1 VGSIFTSHQSNL
13 SHILFYY
20 FLKFKL
26 INALSM
32 KNIYCKFFYS
42 ILLCLVFQQINAK
55 DLSLSFDDKV
65 KDAEKNKNNPTSANN
80 SKIIDSPKFIT
91 GVPSKPKPKSP
102 LSITRQFDQKKSK
115 RTPADYQLLKNKS
128 VIPLTSS
135 EKPLLGP
142 DLFLFSISSEK
153 KEVRV
158 GEEFELS
165 VKVDWADFG
174 VNNGVS
180 FLPEWYKYTLKVVF
194 PEGFKQTGGDYEDFC
209 TKLVDANNTQATF
222 TIKGKFEQIPKD
234 NTFKILRGFEGANEK
249 SEFIWKNDFR
259 VNVIGS
265 ENLKSAKVMCPANW
279 VSLQNFR
286 CLNNNYEEEFLDLSA
301 CSPTYNTRKWEVKTF
316 NTCLCKPTSGKLA
329 PVVPSQYRC
338 SGNIKQ
344 IASIDTNSCSA
355 TFGNL
360 FWNDYEYNSCS
371 CGSTASLSIPQT
383 AGVSRCGAGTVT
395 LNATCV
401 TGFPNWYSSINGG
414 IAIATNSVFTTPNL
428 TATTTYYVTCRDAS
442 GACETVP
449 RTPVVATIGT
459 SLSVIASA
467 SSQVITSGQPV
478 TLAATDISGAS
489 YSWVGPNGY
498 NSTQR
503 SPTISNFSSN
513 NVGLYAVT
521 ASANNCLATSTIALS
536 LATTTT
542 TSCSFSVPSTT
553 ISVCQSNDL
562 KLSVTGGN
570 NYSWTGPFG
579 FVETTQNPV
588 IYATRKI
595 YHEGIYTVV
604 VTQTGANSCQSV
616 LTVNVQIIT
625 NGSDPYIRE
634 NYSTNTAN
642 PSVCG
647 DPLSLTGA
655 GCPPGSTFKWF
666 DISEEN
672 IGNQNTVIGTT
683 TILVTPAQWTNPKY
697 KFECVVQNNT
707 SPCPLVAIGTFQ
719 SKKKP
724 EVKIKS
730 IIQPCEM
737 SESSSLGGKVFFE
750 VLYSSEANSLAY
762 VLVDEGTAIPDVS
775 NWSSVASVLKG
786 RNACPNTNY
795 SCPYQYVWDMGVVL
809 DLVRPPYATNYSQ
822 VPWAY
827 YSYNLTTNGNIKS
840 VSIPS
845 KSGRYKLVAVNFR
858 IRCVSVSEPFE
869 VYVPNAAVI
878 SSPITENIVANCFND
893 KSTAILNISTNSDL
907 TGTVFS
913 GNKELLTKIKPE
925 NIFLID
931 SKGGKVEGV
940 TATAMQSV
948 ALKDYKLT
956 LSNVPATVTTE
967 KYTEVCDQTKPTY
980 NLASCNQLPRHKI
993 RFTAGDGCR
1002 YDSPPF
1008 AIKQPSELE
1017 LLTRPS
1023 DPACFGEKLPSVA
1036 LTAKGG
1042 STGKE
1047 FFITNNGVDTKIG
1060 DADVNGKYTALASQ
1074 YGNTLPYTFKVKDS
1088 KNCSLSAI
1096 VDASPVK
1103 AFVSSAT
1110 VFTDN
1115 PDVVSLAFQGGIQ
1128 PYQYAIVPESQTT
1141 APSASQW
1148 TTIALSLNYVEG
1160 DIVKSELLVPGKYK
1174 VYTKYGTCATVSPFT
1189 LVTIGTQS
1197 IAELPTVPKN
1207 AICASTLQNVQD
1219 QVKCNQLLCEV
1230 KWYSAATGGTAL
1242 DLATIVSSN
1251 AGTGKKDFYV
1261 ASSIQGTTTETARVK
1276 ASLLFIP
1283 KPTVTLSTLSIC
1295 EGTPISLGAA
1305 STNSVLSGLGLTGTV
1320 TLQVTTPS
1328 PDNKTY
1334 DGTNYKPRL
1343 SGTYTVSQDYKESVQ
1358 SLPCP
1363 SAGETVT
1370 LNVTPAPPTPILSQ
1384 KEFIYCLAGTAT
1396 PIAPTKSKVENGIQ
1410 WELPAKLIANTY
1422 TPTTELAVVGSKTAQ
1437 VYELAYK
1444 SASPLT
1450 EANACK
1456 SVLPLT
1462 ITFTT
1467 VASLPAPTIK
1477 AGSVTCA
1484 SGKVSLEAAGC
1495 ETNMTYAWLSNT
1507 GVAGA
1512 FVNISGATTATYLGS
1527 SGVKYK
1533 AKCVSGTCEGT
1544 PSTEIDVIPSLAT
1557 FNVKIKANT
1566 PISEYQTLELN
1577 ATSSTLASYTWTGPN
1592 SFTSTQQN
1600 PYIQDLT
1607 SIATGTYT
1615 VVATEGTCT
1624 ANATI
1629 AVSVNQS
1636 VNCDIGIKSM
1646 NGTVE
1651 SYKFP
1656 SVKSPSAATT
1666 ALTLSII
1673 DNGTTPYWNVSP
1685 ATYAWKGPDGFT
1697 SSLST
1702 INTTKKGDYSL
1713 VITREGKQC
1722 ESRVTLNGS
1731 VCGEVQPYVCS
1742 PNTLATPPTG
1752 VTPLKVLR
1760 AGDEIFAGDFKARI
1774 ISSSGNGT
1782 FTGTAAVKIP
1792 YLLNAELLANFNN
1805 IQLNDCYELQKGTA
1819 NKLVTVYNPKGG
1831 FLLDVDEV
1839 IDVVKEIAD
1848 ALNTL
1853 IQTSI
1858 NKDYREIKAF
1868 EEAMKKY
1875 VRENLPPQLADD
1887 YNKALEEL
1895 DAAKRKYDLCAK
1907 ASPQDKACMNE
1918 ADKEFKVAQAKIKGL
1933 KNDEEQLVSKV
1944 SDIIILAVN
1953 KIGVESNTQKPA
1965 KVIAYN
1971 SAQVALDAKSSPR
1984 SSNNNEINN
1993 LMFFIE
1999 DNDESAVV
2007 EAKDAVLKDYV
2018 LKMDDFTNK
2027 EVDVQLQEF
2036 GITIFN
2042 NFSTKNK
2049 TKLMGTAIKD
2059 GTNGKSLIYGI
2070 ADKLLRGEAEVTI
2083 IEYTKNEL
2091 KKFLLKIVINKN

>member
-1 VGSIFTSHQSNL
+1 
-13 SHILFYY
+13 
-20 FLKFKL
+20 
-26 INALSM
+26 M
-32 KNIYCKFFYS
+32 KKIYCKLFYS
-42 ILLCLVFQQINAK
+42 FLLCLIFQQINAK
-55 DLSLSFDDKV
+55 NILLALDDKFV
-65 KDAEKNKNNPTSANN
+65 NIEKDRN
-80 SKIIDSPKFIT
+80 IDSPSSTNKDKNT
-91 GVPSKPKPKSP
+91 VSPKYLNGVPAKPKPKASP
-102 LSITRQFDQKKSK
+102 IGIKPVEQRKSK
-115 RTPADYQLLKNKS
+115 RISADFTFLKNKY
-128 VIPLTSS
+128 VVTQTHLD
-135 EKPLLGP
+135 KPLIGP
-142 DLFLFSISSEK
+142 DLFLFSMSSEK
-153 KEVRV
+153 KEVRI
-158 GEEFELS
+158 GEEFELI

-174 VNNGVS
+174 VNNGVR

-194 PEGFKQTGGDYEDFC
+194 PEGFKQTGGDYEDYFS
-209 TKLVDANNTQATF
+209 KLVDATNTQAIF
-222 TIKGKFEQIPKD
+222 IIKGKFEFIPKD

-249 SEFIWKNDFR
+249 SEFIWKNDLKIR
-259 VNVIGS
+259 VVGS

-301 CSPTYNTRKWEVKTF
+301 CSSTYNTKKWEVKTF
-316 NTCLCKPTSGKLA
+316 NTCLCKNTSGKLSV
-329 PVVPSQYRC
+329 VVPAQYRC
-338 SGNIKQ
+338 SEIGNIKQ
-344 IASIDTNSCSA
+344 QASIDTNSCSA

-360 FWNDYEYNSCS
+360 FWNDVEYNSCYCTPNS
-371 CGSTASLSIPQT
+371 GITAPQFT
-383 AGVSRCGAGTVT
+383 NVSRCGSGILTISASCANGV
-395 LNATCV
+395 V
-401 TGFPNWYSSINGG
+401 NWYDSNTPTANLLFNG
-414 IAIATNSVFTTPNL
+414 ATITTPSL
-428 TATTTYYVTCRDAS
+428 TSTTTYYLTCKDALCGYESTPRVPLTVTINPAL
-442 GACETVP
+442 
-449 RTPVVATIGT
+449 VVTAT
-459 SLSVIASA
+459 A
-467 SSQVITSGQPV
+467 SSLVVSTSQPV
-478 TLAATDISGAS
+478 TLDATNVAGAT
-489 YSWVGPNGY
+489 YAWQGPNGF

-503 SPTISNFSSN
+503 NPTITSFTASNVGTYTVTASSN
-513 NVGLYAVT
+513 NCTAV
-521 ASANNCLATSTIALS
+521 STVTLS
-536 LATTTT
+536 QPA
-542 TSCSFSVPSTT
+542 CSFSVPSTS
-553 ISVCQSNDL
+553 ISVCQGNDI
-562 KLSVTGGN
+562 KLAVIGGN

-595 YHEGIYTVV
+595 YHEGIYSVV
-604 VTQTGANSCQSV
+604 VTQSGANSCQSV
-616 LTVNVQIIT
+616 LTVNVQIVT

-642 PSVCG
+642 PAVCG

-655 GCPPGSTFKWF
+655 GCPSGSTFKWF

-672 IGNQNTVIGTT
+672 ISNQNTVIGTST
-683 TILVTPAQWTNPKY
+683 TLVTAALWTNPKY

-719 SKKKP
+719 SRKRP
-724 EVKIKS
+724 EVKIRS
-730 IIQPCEM
+730 IIQPCEI
-737 SESSSLGGKVFFE
+737 SELSTQDGKVFFE
-750 VLYSSEANSLAY
+750 VLYSSEANTLAY
-762 VLVDEGTAIPDVS
+762 VLIPESTTIPDVS
-775 NWSSVASVLKG
+775 NWSGVVNVLKG
-786 RNACPNTNY
+786 RNACLNSNY
-795 SCPYQYVWDMGVVL
+795 SCPYPYVWDTDRVL
-809 DLVRPPYATNYSQ
+809 DVTRPYNTNY
-822 VPWAY
+822 PPIPIAY
-827 YSYNLTTNGNIKS
+827 PNYSITNNGNIKS

-845 KSGRYKLVAVNFR
+845 QSGRYKLVAVNFR
-858 IRCVSVSEPFE
+858 IRCVSVSDPFE

-878 SSPITENIVANCFND
+878 STPIAENIIANCFND
-893 KSTAILNISTNSDL
+893 KSTAILNVYTNSDL
-907 TGTVFS
+907 TGTVFN

-931 SKGGKVEGV
+931 SKGVKVPEV
-940 TATAMQSV
+940 TATAVQGT
-948 ALKDYKLT
+948 AIKDYKLT

-967 KYTEVCDQTKPTY
+967 KYVEVCDQTKPTY

-1002 YDSPPF
+1002 YESPPF

-1023 DPACFGEKLPSVA
+1023 DPACFGEKLPSVE
-1036 LTAKGG
+1036 LNAKGG

-1060 DADVNGKYTALASQ
+1060 DADLNGKYTALATQ

-1096 VDASPVK
+1096 VDASPMK

-1110 VFTDN
+1110 VFTETL
-1115 PDVVSLAFQGGIQ
+1115 DVVSLAFQGGVQ

-1148 TTIALSLNYVEG
+1148 ITIALSLNYAEG
-1160 DIVKSELLVPGKYK
+1160 DIVKSDLLVPGKYK
-1174 VYTKYGTCATVSPFT
+1174 VYTKYGTCATVLPFT

-1197 IAELPTVPKN
+1197 IAELPTVPTN
-1207 AICASTLQNVQD
+1207 AICASTLQNVRD

-1242 DLATIVSSN
+1242 DLPTIVSSN

-1261 ASSIQGTTTETARVK
+1261 ASSIQGTTTETVRVK

-1305 STNSVLSGLGLTGTV
+1305 STNSVLSGLGLMGTV

-1334 DGTNYKPRL
+1334 DGTNYRPRL

-1370 LNVTPAPPTPILSQ
+1370 LNVTPAPPTPVLSQ

-1396 PIAPTKSKVENGIQ
+1396 PIAPTKSKVENGLQ
-1410 WELPAKLIANTY
+1410 WEFPAKLIAETY
-1422 TPTTELAVVGSKTAQ
+1422 TPTTELTAVGSKTAQ
-1437 VYELAYK
+1437 VFELAYK

-1484 SGKVSLEAAGC
+1484 SGKVSLEANGC
-1495 ETNMTYAWLSNT
+1495 EASMTYAWLSNT

-1512 FVNISGATTATYLGS
+1512 FVNISGATAATYLGS

-1544 PSTEIDVIPSLAT
+1544 PSTEIDVTPAVAT
-1557 FNVKIKANT
+1557 FNVNIKANT

-1577 ATSSTLASYTWTGPN
+1577 ASSSTLASYAWTGPN

-1636 VNCDIGIKSM
+1636 VACDIGIKSM

-1656 SVKSPSAATT
+1656 SAKSPSAATT

-1685 ATYAWKGPDGFT
+1685 AVYAWKGPDGFT

-1702 INTTKKGDYSL
+1702 INTTKKGDYSV
-1713 VITREGKQC
+1713 VITRDGKQC

-1742 PNTLATPPTG
+1742 PNALSTPPTG

-1792 YLLNAELLANFNN
+1792 YLLNAELLANFSN
-1805 IQLNDCYELQKGTA
+1805 IQLNDCYELQNGTA

-1848 ALNTL
+1848 AFNTL

-1875 VRENLPPQLADD
+1875 VRENLPSQLADD
-1887 YNKALEEL
+1887 YRKTLDEL

-1907 ASPQDKACMNE
+1907 SSPQDNTCMRQADEDFRKAQDKLKVLKRQETDLINNVTDIILLAVKKLGTESITQKTTSQNNYNIAKNE
-1918 ADKEFKVAQAKIKGL
+1918 LDV
-1933 KNDEEQLVSKV
+1933 KV
-1944 SDIIILAVN
+1944 SPREN
-1953 KIGVESNTQKPA
+1953 
-1965 KVIAYN
+1965 VIEPVSY
-1971 SAQVALDAKSSPR
+1971 VA
-1984 SSNNNEINN
+1984 
-1993 LMFFIE
+1993 FFIE
-1999 DNDESAVV
+1999 DNDDNSII
-2007 EAKDAVLKDYV
+2007 EANNQA
-2018 LKMDDFTNK
+2018 TNEASVSFK
-2027 EVDVQLQEF
+2027 KYSTSSIDLEFQEF
-2036 GITIFN
+2036 GIAINSRFN
-2042 NFSTKNK
+2042 T
-2049 TKLMGTAIKD
+2049 TDRLRLLGTAITD
-2059 GTNGKSLIYGI
+2059 DSNGKSLIYSI
-2070 ADKLLRGEAEVTI
+2070 AERVS
-2083 IEYTKNEL
+2083 KNENQALTVDYAMFQL
-2091 KKFLLKIVINKN
+2091 KKLIVKVILKEQEK